1 MSLVSELHLCEGCLV
16 LYNGALGKKWNI
28 GAHKLQIISYGSDH
42 MCRQECLNTSNKW
55 SYSVSVAASLPPSL
69 IPGGWGSL
77 YFRCDESDTLG
88 RSHLNST
95 HCFAHRMV
103 TLAAVWRNRARLGE
117 LVPAFSSLN
126 PAESARM
133 PLLWETF
140 SSHNTALPGRLANI
154 VQATC

>member
-103 TLAAVWRNRARLGE
+103 TLAAVWRNRAG
-117 LVPAFSSLN
+117 VG
-126 PAESARM
+126 ARFFLAQ
-133 PLLWETF
+133 PRRECA
-140 SSHNTALPGRLANI
+140 HATAVRNVFQSQHRTAR
-154 VQATC
+154 